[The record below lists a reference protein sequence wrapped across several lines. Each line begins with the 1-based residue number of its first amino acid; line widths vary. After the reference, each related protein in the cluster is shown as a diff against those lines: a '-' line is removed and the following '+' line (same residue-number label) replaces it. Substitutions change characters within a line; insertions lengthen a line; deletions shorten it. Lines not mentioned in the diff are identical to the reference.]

1 MWEYILCYLGN
12 RSISSCKGTR
22 LSSQWVEVNK
32 FDVNSNKLKFR
43 SSSHQHTMKYLQL
56 LMSFRSHRF
65 FDVFEYNALEKH
77 WGCFLCNHP
86 DRAHNFVQ
94 VMNMIPYIVSEK
106 ITSTMFKKM
115 MSFFMFLPLSGTSS
129 SDRRTTQRKERRKM
143 EDIQEMEK

>member
-1 MWEYILCYLGN
+1 
-12 RSISSCKGTR
+12 
-22 LSSQWVEVNK
+22 
-32 FDVNSNKLKFR
+32 
-43 SSSHQHTMKYLQL
+43 MKYLQL

-94 VMNMIPYIVSEK
+94 VMNMISYIVSEK
-106 ITSTMFKKM
+106 TIYITSTMFKKM
-115 MSFFMFLPLSGTSS
+115 MSFFMFLLLSGTSS

>member
-1 MWEYILCYLGN
+1 
-12 RSISSCKGTR
+12 
-22 LSSQWVEVNK
+22 
-32 FDVNSNKLKFR
+32 
-43 SSSHQHTMKYLQL
+43 MKYLQL

-106 ITSTMFKKM
+106 TIYIYYVQEDDVVFHV
-115 MSFFMFLPLSGTSS
+115 F
-129 SDRRTTQRKERRKM
+129 TTFRNKFQ
-143 EDIQEMEK
+143 